1 MRCSFRGAML
11 PQGVRTNSVLV
22 PFPNKIVTMRCF
34 LQVIMSWLV
43 ILALTPSYERR
54 RLPVA
59 ARGSMTGH
67 VVTRCGLR
75 PGRDMGAGLGLP
87 LQGRATRLAS

>member
-22 PFPNKIVTMRCF
+22 PFQNKIVIMRCF

-43 ILALTPSYERR
+43 MLALT
-54 RLPVA
+54 RLGLSV
-59 ARGSMTGH
+59 GSMTGH

-87 LQGRATRLAS
+87 LQGDKAGVLKLQGS

>member
-1 MRCSFRGAML
+1 M

-22 PFPNKIVTMRCF
+22 PLPNKIVTMRCF
-34 LQVIMSWLV
+34 LQVIMSWV
-43 ILALTPSYERR
+43 RMLATTPSYERL
-54 RLPVA
+54 RLSVTA
-59 ARGSMTGH
+59 HGSMTGH